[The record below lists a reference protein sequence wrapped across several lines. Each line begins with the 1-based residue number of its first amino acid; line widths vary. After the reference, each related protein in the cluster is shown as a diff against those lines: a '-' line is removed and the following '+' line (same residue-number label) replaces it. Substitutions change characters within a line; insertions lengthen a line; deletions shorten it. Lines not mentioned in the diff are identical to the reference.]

1 MIQLKYLSCLKF
13 SWKQFHQANLDLAI
27 LLKEFCLKNNLLFGI
42 VGARVNDSQ
51 IEKEFYSKKLG
62 QDGWKFVP
70 NEKYRKGIHLTLNA
84 KYIVTIDS
92 TLGYECF
99 LGGKSSIFFD
109 KIQIYR
115 QEICLV
121 WMA

>member
-1 MIQLKYLSCLKF
+1 M
-13 SWKQFHQANLDLAI
+13 
-27 LLKEFCLKNNLLFGI
+27 LKNNLLFGI

-99 LGGKSSIFFD
+99 SRGQRVCFFSIRSKYIGKKYAWFGWPKKLEEEGPLLDIKQYS
-109 KIQIYR
+109 
-115 QEICLV
+115 
-121 WMA
+121 